1 MSYYNALK
9 SNAPGLTGGV
19 AGLAYVANITSGNYL
34 DIATSST
41 ITQVGAFTY
50 EGWFYPTA
58 FNNGYAFGKDEYHT
72 ISVRLIQNNGNRFKI
87 NKSYDGGYNA
97 ESTDTFN
104 TNTWY
109 HLALTSNGTS
119 TYLYVNGILQAT
131 GGAGDL
137 ANCGLRIGYYGSP
150 YGGFSGKISNFR
162 YVTGIQVYTGNF
174 TPPTGPLQA
183 TQVAGT
189 NISAITGSA
198 TKVLT
203 LQNSTA
209 VDNSGNSTA
218 ITVVGT
224 VTITQEI
231 NNSFGNSQGTIAYD
245 GSKWQSTPI
254 QTSSLAVPVTGLQIS
269 GGTSGYVLST
279 NGSST
284 LNWITPSSGPTGATG
299 AAGTNGATGAAG
311 TNGATGAA
319 GTNGATGVAGSTGS
333 AGAAGGTTLVFQNSG
348 FNYSVNGFADST
360 FPTLTLVRGQSYNF
374 NLTNVTSSHP
384 LALRLTSGSTSAV
397 PGTTGNNPTSGVY
410 GTTGGTTYQICGTA
424 GEDGTATLT
433 APAGA
438 TFTSVE
444 FASYGTPSGT
454 CGSFALGGC
463 HATNSLSI
471 VQGYLIG
478 QTGTVNIPATNALF
492 GDPCDGTSKSLAV
505 QATAT
510 GTGGGTSVSTIVTYQ
525 VPFDAPSVIYY
536 QCVNHSNMIGTIN
549 IVDQTGFTG
558 ATGPAGATGIGTAG
572 ATGVGTPGATGTQ
585 GIQGYIGAT
594 GSGGSGS
601 GGVGATGATGVG
613 LTGATGPTG
622 PAGPAGSG
630 SGSGGGVTISNTP
643 PASPSVGSFWY
654 VADFGV
660 LSVYVQNGDGT
671 YIWLDIG
678 GKFIPDP
685 EISELLLDGFALGA
699 FADVTPLL
707 LLSAKEGNNL

>member
-1 MSYYNALK
+1 MSYYTALK

-41 ITQVGAFTY
+41 ITQIGAFTY

-162 YVTGIQVYTGNF
+162 YVAGIQVYTGNF

-224 VTITQEI
+224 VTFTQEI
-231 NNSFGNSQGTIAYD
+231 NNSFGNPQGTIAYD
-245 GSKWQSTPI
+245 GSKWQATPI
-254 QTSSLAVPVTGLQIS
+254 QTTGLTVPVDTLKIS

-279 NGSST
+279 NGSSA

-299 AAGTNGATGAAG
+299 
-311 TNGATGAA
+311 
-319 GTNGATGVAGSTGS
+319 V
-333 AGAAGGTTLVFQNSG
+333 
-348 FNYSVNGFADST
+348 
-360 FPTLTLVRGQSYNF
+360 
-374 NLTNVTSSHP
+374 
-384 LALRLTSGSTSAV
+384 
-397 PGTTGNNPTSGVY
+397 
-410 GTTGGTTYQICGTA
+410 GTA
-424 GEDGTATLT
+424 
-433 APAGA
+433 
-438 TFTSVE
+438 
-444 FASYGTPSGT
+444 
-454 CGSFALGGC
+454 
-463 HATNSLSI
+463 
-471 VQGYLIG
+471 
-478 QTGTVNIPATNALF
+478 
-492 GDPCDGTSKSLAV
+492 
-505 QATAT
+505 
-510 GTGGGTSVSTIVTYQ
+510 
-525 VPFDAPSVIYY
+525 
-536 QCVNHSNMIGTIN
+536 
-549 IVDQTGFTG
+549 
-558 ATGPAGATGIGTAG
+558 
-572 ATGVGTPGATGTQ
+572 GATGTQ
-585 GIQGYIGAT
+585 GIQGFIGAT
-594 GSGGSGS
+594 GPAGTGSSGS

-613 LTGATGPTG
+613 LTGATGQTG
-622 PAGPAGSG
+622 PAGPSGSG
-630 SGSGGGVTISNTP
+630 SGSGSGVTISNNP

-671 YIWLDIG
+671 YIWLDIS

-685 EISELLLDGFALGA
+685 EISELLLDGFALGM
-699 FADVTPLL
+699 FADITPLL

>member
-1 MSYYNALK
+1 M
-9 SNAPGLTGGV
+9 G
-19 AGLAYVANITSGNYL
+19 
-34 DIATSST
+34 
-41 ITQVGAFTY
+41 
-50 EGWFYPTA
+50 
-58 FNNGYAFGKDEYHT
+58 
-72 ISVRLIQNNGNRFKI
+72 
-87 NKSYDGGYNA
+87 
-97 ESTDTFN
+97 
-104 TNTWY
+104 
-109 HLALTSNGTS
+109 
-119 TYLYVNGILQAT
+119 
-131 GGAGDL
+131 
-137 ANCGLRIGYYGSP
+137 
-150 YGGFSGKISNFR
+150 
-162 YVTGIQVYTGNF
+162 
-174 TPPTGPLQA
+174 
-183 TQVAGT
+183 
-189 NISAITGSA
+189 
-198 TKVLT
+198 
-203 LQNSTA
+203 
-209 VDNSGNSTA
+209 
-218 ITVVGT
+218 
-224 VTITQEI
+224 
-231 NNSFGNSQGTIAYD
+231 
-245 GSKWQSTPI
+245 
-254 QTSSLAVPVTGLQIS
+254 S
-269 GGTSGYVLST
+269 GGT
-279 NGSST
+279 
-284 LNWITPSSGPTGATG
+284 PF
-299 AAGTNGATGAAG
+299 
-311 TNGATGAA
+311 
-319 GTNGATGVAGSTGS
+319 
-333 AGAAGGTTLVFQNSG
+333 VFQNSG

-410 GTTGGTTYQICGTA
+410 GTTGTTTYQICGTA

-478 QTGTVNIPATNALF
+478 QTGTVNIPATNAVF
-492 GDPCDGTSKSLAV
+492 GDPCGGTSKSLAV

-572 ATGVGTPGATGTQ
+572 ATGIGTAGATGVGTPGATGTQ

-594 GSGGSGS
+594 GPAGSGGSGS